1 MVKVICISY
10 VLLVRVEF
18 LVFMLDIVKM
28 DNKLEKI
35 ILGKFRIIKIINK
48 DKYIKIEFLMYK
60 FRIKVYLCSF
70 FLVVM
75 VVFLEVCDIL
85 GVFIVFF
92 FCI

>member
-10 VLLVRVEF
+10 VLLARVEF

-60 FRIKVYLCSF
+60 FRIKVYLCSL